1 MHHLNSEKYEYFH
14 KQRKDI
20 LINWVMKR
28 DYTLII
34 VFYSS
39 HLSLIIHTVHAEPDK
54 KQESKDSVLPENPDL
69 GSSKP
74 R

>member
-1 MHHLNSEKYEYFH
+1 
-14 KQRKDI
+14 
-20 LINWVMKR
+20 MKR

-39 HLSLIIHTVHAEPDK
+39 HLSLIIHTVHAEPDR